1 MVSTVGRKVSR
12 TPLVAGNWKMHF
24 DHLQA
29 TYFVQKLSWLL
40 RDAHFDFDS
49 AEIAIMPPYTAIRS
63 VQVLVEADRMRLRI
77 GAQNV
82 SAISEG
88 AFTGDVSAQ
97 MLQKLGCSYV
107 IIGHSE
113 RRKYHPEDDA
123 SLVDKVRATL
133 AAGMSPILCV
143 GESFEERRQ
152 GIELDYA
159 VGQVRDVI
167 RDLSEGQAKRLLIA
181 YEPVWAI
188 GKGNSAT
195 PRDAQEAAAA
205 IRNLFRQTY
214 GEEVA
219 QIVRVLYGGSVKS
232 SNTVDLMG
240 GRDVDGFLVGGASLD
255 PLEFSK
261 IIRLTALAN
270 RRRNQGAGPV
280 NGAA

>member
-1 MVSTVGRKVSR
+1 MVSTGGRKVSR
-12 TPLVAGNWKMHF
+12 IPLVAGNWKMHF

-113 RRKYHPEDDA
+113 RRKYYPEDDA

-280 NGAA
+280 NGAV

>member
-1 MVSTVGRKVSR
+1 MVTQRV
-12 TPLVAGNWKMHF
+12 PLVAGNWKMHF

-40 RDAHFDFDS
+40 RDAHFNFSD

-63 VQVLVEADRMRLRI
+63 IQVLVHSDHMRLKI

-82 SAISEG
+82 SSLSEG
-88 AFTGDVSAQ
+88 AFTGDVSAE
-97 MLQKLGCSYV
+97 MLQKLDCSYV

-123 SLVDKVRATL
+123 NVVDKVRATL
-133 AAGMSPILCV
+133 AAGMKPILCV

-167 RDLSEGQAKRLLIA
+167 RDLSDQQAQNMLVA

-195 PRDAQEAAAA
+195 AQDAQDAAAA
-205 IRNLFRQTY
+205 IRGLFARTY
-214 GEEVA
+214 GDEVA
-219 QIVRVLYGGSVKS
+219 QKVRVLYGGSANA
-232 SNTVDLMG
+232 SNAVYLMQG
-240 GRDVDGFLVGGASLD
+240 PDVDGFLVGGASLD

-261 IIRLTALAN
+261 MIRLVALVA
-270 RRRNQGAGPV
+270 RRRREQAHEGP
-280 NGAA
+280 NAERA

>member
-280 NGAA
+280 NGAV